1 MDKNKAL
8 QSIVS
13 PAAEGGM
20 EGNQPQTTTLG
31 WRKRERTRCPLRVSS
46 NPNYSMN
53 SLLMPRTASL

>member
-8 QSIVS
+8 QSIAS

-31 WRKRERTRCPLRVSS
+31 RRKRESKMGVGLD
-46 NPNYSMN
+46 
-53 SLLMPRTASL
+53 L